1 MELVFTILSTVLVQ
15 VGICLFCFIKKN
27 QGEEIDSVNR
37 FQLN

>member
-27 QGEEIDSVNR
+27 QSEEIDSVNR